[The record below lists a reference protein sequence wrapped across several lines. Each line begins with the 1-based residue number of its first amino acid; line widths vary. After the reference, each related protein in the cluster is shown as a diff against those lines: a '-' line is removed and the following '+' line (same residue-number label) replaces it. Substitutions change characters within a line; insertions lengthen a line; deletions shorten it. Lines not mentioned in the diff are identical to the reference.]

1 MVTKKTLCIEERKNE
16 KGNTVRVFDS
26 PFYTVTTEETKKT
39 ILMVSVKAKKKY
51 YPSVCY
57 THLFGV
63 GWQQE
68 VRFPIV
74 KKLSHDDYGKWLHIC
89 HQCEINIKQITELL
103 NNIQD
108 MKEAGGIYYV
118 N

>member
-1 MVTKKTLCIEERKNE
+1 MEQQKIKLLKETRNER
-16 KGNTVRVFDS
+16 GNTVRVFDS
-26 PFYTVTTEETKKT
+26 PFYTITIEENKMT
-39 ILMVSVKAKKKY
+39 ILVVSVKAKKKY
-51 YPSVCY
+51 YPTVCY

-74 KKLSHDDYGKWLHIC
+74 KRLSHDDYGKWLHIC
-89 HQCEINIKQITELL
+89 HKCEIEIKQITELL